1 MKKLS
6 GILVLGLLWCDI
18 GFTEE
23 YLDAFTLDKKKIEN
37 NVINSVSTELPKD
50 KKIKFKSIK
59 NWKGSF
65 ENYKVLKP
73 GITFF
78 SAKELES
85 QRNKNPKIFYKNCFY
100 TDIPDLQPTLE
111 IKGHLW
117 KPGGNFM
124 TQTNY
129 TAEYNQTMNY
139 GVQNWLKKG
148 KKDSLFKLKKLM
160 LSWAREKSFSHLY
173 PDTGST
179 QGGYKWGYVDTFWNL
194 RDTITNIIIAYGVLN
209 ELKIFT
215 EEERKIA
222 HDWLE
227 FLVAASASQGHDDGS
242 GGGMP
247 AGIHTEMQRTLVYTL
262 WGSVSGNDK
271 YFQAGIKGFYAA
283 LINTRK
289 DGSHKFEVRNIKD
302 ASKRNKRALEKMN
315 QVVGSMVMIAEVA
328 KQQGYDLYKLKTK
341 KKVNLHKMIEFLSR
355 GWSDKKIKLKYLVSK
370 NQKINFAYKLAGS
383 MNSIAWV
390 IPYLSNN
397 FDTKGH
403 KIINQWLDSLPSN
416 RKSYVNDL
424 GFGGSQA
431 CYYANS
437 VSIN

>member
-1 MKKLS
+1 
-6 GILVLGLLWCDI
+6 
-18 GFTEE
+18 
-23 YLDAFTLDKKKIEN
+23 
-37 NVINSVSTELPKD
+37 
-50 KKIKFKSIK
+50 
-59 NWKGSF
+59 
-65 ENYKVLKP
+65 
-73 GITFF
+73 
-78 SAKELES
+78 
-85 QRNKNPKIFYKNCFY
+85 
-100 TDIPDLQPTLE
+100 
-111 IKGHLW
+111 
-117 KPGGNFM
+117 M
-124 TQTNY
+124 TQVNY
-129 TAEYNQTMNY
+129 AAEYNQTMNY

-173 PDTGST
+173 PDTGSN

-247 AGIHTEMQRTLVYTL
+247 AGIHTEMQKTLVYTL

-397 FDTKGH
+397 FDTEGH
-403 KIINQWLDSLPSN
+403 KIINKWLDSLPSN

-431 CYYANS
+431 CYYASN
-437 VSIN
+437 VNIK